1 MATISIDYD
10 SSQADVELI
19 LEDREDSRLDQAED
33 EASKLSEQ
41 TKAALYNVGV
51 KVKEIH
57 LRVSSLRLASS
68 SEYFRAMLEG
78 SRFPEGKQ
86 LKENGFVQIRLSDP
100 EDKPEAF
107 MIVLSALYEKDIQLP
122 TKIEFQT
129 LQNVAVLIDKYQW
142 HAPITPHVIS
152 WFDDLQSTP
161 AFSNSFDEDLL
172 MWLWIAWLFGI
183 RDHFK
188 SLSRIAQQ
196 HACKPIQLIEENNR
210 LPARI
215 VGKPFLSCTLFY
227 GHIGI
232 ATRLFLQ

>member
-10 SSQADVELI
+10 PSQGDVELI

-41 TKAALYNVGV
+41 AKAALYNVGV

-57 LRVSSLRLASS
+57 LRVSSLKLASS

-86 LKENGFVQIRLSDP
+86 LKENGSIQIRLSDP

-107 MIVLSALYEKDIQLP
+107 MIVLSALYEKDVQMP
-122 TKIEFQT
+122 SKIEYQT
-129 LQNVAVLIDKYQW
+129 LQNVAVLVDKYQW
-142 HAPITPHVIS
+142 HVPITPYVIS
-152 WFDDLQSTP
+152 WFDGLQSTP
-161 AFSNSFDEDLL
+161 AFPKSFDGELL
-172 MWLWIAWLFGI
+172 TWLWIAWLFGI

-196 HACKPIQLIEENNR
+196 QACKSIDPTEEDIR
-210 LPARI
+210 LPKRVA
-215 VGKPFLSCTLFY
+215 GKPFLFYPISY
-227 GHIGI
+227 GHVGI
-232 ATRLFLQ
+232 ATRLFA

>member
-10 SSQADVELI
+10 SSQGDVELI
-19 LEDREDSRLDQAED
+19 LEDREDSRLDQAEG

-41 TKAALYNVGV
+41 TTAALYNVGV
-51 KVKEIH
+51 KVKEFH

-78 SRFPEGKQ
+78 SRFPEGKE

-107 MIVLSALYEKDIQLP
+107 MIVLSALYAKDIQMP

-129 LQNVAVLIDKYQW
+129 LQNVAVLVDKYQW
-142 HAPITPHVIS
+142 HVPITPYAIS
-152 WFDDLQSTP
+152 WFESLQSTP
-161 AFSNSFDEDLL
+161 AFPKSFDGDLL
-172 MWLWIAWLFGI
+172 TWLWIAWLFGI
-183 RDHFK
+183 KDHFK

-196 HACKPIQLIEENNR
+196 EACNSIDPTEVDVR
-210 LPARI
+210 LPEMV
-215 VGKPFLSCTLFY
+215 VGKSFLFCSISY
-227 GHIGI
+227 AHVRI
-232 ATRLFLQ
+232 ATRLFI